1 VSEQGVLKKCH
12 NCKQLATVSA
22 AGQTWCP
29 KCGYELTHVAP
40 LSKGAA
46 VGESVGLLGKA
57 ITQLTCGVIMLI
69 IMGVLI
75 WSCATAH

>member
-1 VSEQGVLKKCH
+1 
-12 NCKQLATVSA
+12 
-22 AGQTWCP
+22 
-29 KCGYELTHVAP
+29 VAP

-69 IMGVLI
+69 IMGALI
-75 WSCATAH
+75 WACATAH